1 MPNSILDIKRPF
13 RAIRYSYA
21 GLNKEAITNHAAFR
35 QEILICAVLI
45 PFAFWLGKN
54 GVEVAVMIGPLLIVP
69 IVELTNSAIETTID
83 KISTEK
89 NDLSRKAKDLAA
101 AAVLISLV
109 NVLIVWVLIILL

>member
-21 GLNKEAITNHAAFR
+21 GLKEAITNHAAFR

-54 GVEVAVMIGPLLIVP
+54 GVEVAVMIGSLLIVL

-83 KISTEK
+83 RISTEK